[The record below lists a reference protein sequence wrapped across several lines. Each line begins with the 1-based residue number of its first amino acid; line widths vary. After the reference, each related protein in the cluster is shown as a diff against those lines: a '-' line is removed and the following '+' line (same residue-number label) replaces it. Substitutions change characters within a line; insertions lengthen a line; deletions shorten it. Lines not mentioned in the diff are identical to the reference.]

1 MNGAP
6 PLTDTLTYYFAPTR
20 KRPQERQENAEQTF
34 EKSPD
39 SFREA
44 FTQAH
49 DRTGGE
55 KDWRSLREE
64 RQQGNLFDRKR

>member
-1 MNGAP
+1 MNRA
-6 PLTDTLTYYFAPTR
+6 R
-20 KRPQERQENAEQTF
+20 REQERQEKAEQTF
-34 EKSPD
+34 EKSAEQSPD
-39 SFREA
+39 SSRDA